1 MRLAGVGRPCDRWQV
16 RFVVRWLVI
25 CAVAFAADAR
35 AEHLP
40 VRTYTTADGLAN
52 GRVFHAARDSGGFL
66 WFATN
71 DGISRFDGNRFES
84 FGVADGLPDPNCLA
98 VIAAH
103 DGRLWVA
110 TERGLAYVDLDVR
123 ASRVHF
129 TAVHLARDQ
138 RADMVSAMFEDSH
151 HQLWLASE
159 AGLWWVDGSD
169 EPELVPLRAG
179 RQPAVYAFA
188 EDRGTLWLGT
198 SWGLVHRLAD
208 GKVEHYRF
216 LPAGTPDDRTISVH
230 LDRAGRLWAGG
241 VGPGPIALVPP
252 APGTRLLADED
263 DSLVAAAMRNGAAH
277 GLAGVTRLPRVPGEI
292 LHYGPDDGY
301 PADGVRRGIFEDSR
315 GTLWLAGENLVA
327 FDGAR
332 FRKLGRAQGLPEDSM
347 APLIEDAAG
356 NVWFGGF
363 AAGVSRLAPHGL
375 VTYDAL
381 DGLDTDRIVSIVED
395 RAGTVF
401 AIGGRGGHTLE
412 RLAGDQFLAIHPKP
426 PPGVET
432 IGAWS
437 WNQVG
442 FFDRDGRWWQATQS
456 GLDHYPHVDRADELA
471 TVTPE
476 RFSLAQGLP
485 GRDIFR
491 LFEDRHGDV
500 WISTLSEVGLAR
512 WDHLTDRASA
522 VALPGLPKASA
533 TAFAE
538 DAAGALWIGYDD
550 GSLTCVRSGAVRVLG
565 PDDAWSARSLDALL
579 LDHLGRLW
587 VATSDGVAR
596 IEDPAAEHLR
606 ITRYTA
612 ATGLSTDR
620 TTALVEDLEGRV
632 YVGTV
637 RGIDRIDPSSNQI
650 GHLTIADGL
659 PSDFINAAH
668 RDRAGTVWFATH
680 RGVAR
685 LTPFVEPAPVAPPV
699 YLTTVRAA
707 GEHVMTAVG
716 GERAA
721 PALVLAHDDGN
732 LDIEFTSPSFVADV
746 PVQFQYR
753 LEGTEDSW
761 SALTRVR
768 EVHYAHLA
776 PGRYRFVV
784 RASRGGAVS
793 AAATLELEVLA
804 PLWRRTWFILAA
816 LLVAA
821 AAAWRIYRWRVD
833 QLLAVE
839 RVRTRIAQDMHDDLG
854 ASLSRISILS
864 EVAGRR
870 VEGAGASGEGS
881 LGEIVGVIGRSARE
895 LVDAASDIVWSTDP
909 RRDDL
914 ESLVIRV
921 RSFAGDVLEGRDIAW
936 RLDTPDEPGRIKL
949 DPDERRHLF
958 LVIKE
963 AVSNAARH
971 SYAAHVTIAIRE
983 HDGGLETIIADDGCG
998 IAEGAAPTGNGL
1010 ANMRERAREAGGAIA
1025 IARAPGGGTRV
1036 AFHLPLRG

>member
-1 MRLAGVGRPCDRWQV
+1 M
-16 RFVVRWLVI
+16 RFVARWLVV
-25 CAVAFAADAR
+25 CAVVYATDAV
-35 AEHLP
+35 AERLP

-52 GRVFHAARDSGGFL
+52 GRVFHATHDRGGFL

-98 VIAAH
+98 VIAAS

-159 AGLWWVDGSD
+159 AGLWRVDRRD
-169 EPELVPLRAG
+169 QPELVPLREG

-198 SWGLVHRLAD
+198 SRGLLHRLAD
-208 GKVEHYRF
+208 GTVEHYRYR
-216 LPAGTPDDRTISVH
+216 PAGTPDDRTISVH
-230 LDRAGRLWAGG
+230 LDRAGRLWVGG
-241 VGPGPIALVPP
+241 VGEGPIALIPP
-252 APGTRLLADED
+252 APGTRLLADDD
-263 DSLVAAAMRNGAAH
+263 DSLVSAATRNGAAH
-277 GLAGVTRLPRVPGEI
+277 AADSAVRLPRAPGEI
-292 LHYGPDDGY
+292 RHYGPDDGY
-301 PADGVRRGIFEDSR
+301 PVDAVRRGIFEDSR
-315 GTLWLAGENLVA
+315 GTLWLGGEHLVA
-327 FDGAR
+327 FDGTR
-332 FRKLGRAQGLPEDSM
+332 FRTLGRAQGLPEDSM
-347 APLIEDAAG
+347 APLIEDTAG
-356 NVWFGGF
+356 NVWFGGI

-381 DGLDTDRIVSIVED
+381 DGLDADRIVSIVED
-395 RAGTVF
+395 RAGTVI
-401 AIGGRGGHTLE
+401 AISERDGHTLE
-412 RLAGDQFLAIHPKP
+412 RLAGDHFLPTHPKP
-426 PPGVET
+426 PAGVET

-442 FFDRDGRWWQATQS
+442 FFDRDDRWWQATQS
-456 GLDHYPHVDRADELA
+456 GLDHYPHVDRIDGLA
-471 TVTPE
+471 TATPE
-476 RFSLAQGLP
+476 RFTLGQGLP

-491 LFEDRHGDV
+491 LFEDRQGDV
-500 WISTLSEVGLAR
+500 WISTLSDVGLAR
-512 WDHLTDRASA
+512 WDHVTNR
-522 VALPGLPKASA
+522 VAAITLPGLPHASA

-538 DAAGALWIGYDD
+538 DPAGALWIGYDD
-550 GSLTCVRSGAVRVLG
+550 GALARVRSGGLRVLG
-565 PDDAWSARSLDALL
+565 ADDAWTARSIDALL
-579 LDHLGRLW
+579 VDHLGRLW

-596 IEDPAAEHLR
+596 IEDPTAERLR

-637 RGIDRIDPSSNQI
+637 RGVDRIDPSSNQI

-668 RDRAGTVWFATH
+668 RDRTGTVWFATH

-699 YLTTVRAA
+699 YLTSVKAA
-707 GEHVMTAVG
+707 GEHVTIAVG

-721 PALVLAHDDGN
+721 PALVLDHGDGN
-732 LDIEFTSPSFVADV
+732 LDLEFTSPSFAADV
-746 PVQFQYR
+746 PVLFQYR
-753 LEGTEDSW
+753 LEGTDDGW
-761 SALTRVR
+761 SALSR
-768 EVHYAHLA
+768 EREIHYAHLA
-776 PGRYRFVV
+776 PGRYRFAV

-793 AAATLELEVLA
+793 AAATLELEVLT
-804 PLWRRTWFILAA
+804 PIWRRTWFILTV

-821 AAAWRIYRWRVD
+821 AAAWRIYRWRVEH
-833 QLLAVE
+833 LVAVE

-870 VEGAGASGEGS
+870 VDGTGDGS

-921 RSFAGDVLEGRDIAW
+921 RGFAGDVLEARDIAW
-936 RLDTPDEPGRIKL
+936 RLDTPTEPGQIKL
-949 DPDERRHLF
+949 DPDERRHLY

-971 SYAAHVTIAIRE
+971 SNASHVTIAIRE

-998 IAEGAAPTGNGL
+998 IAVDAVPTGNGL
-1010 ANMRERAREAGGAIA
+1010 ANMRERAREAGGVITIA
-1025 IARAPGGGTRV
+1025 HAPGGGTRV
-1036 AFHLPLRG
+1036 AFRLPLRG